1 MNELADRPVRVPEE
15 IILIHWWRVLRWFAN
30 LRLVPRRFELRARL
44 LTRFLRLFY
53 YDTFTRAG
61 KVVLLCSFF
70 IFIFSY
76 RVTSD
81 YLSFTAAFGIGLL
94 AWSLILV
101 FVFRPKISLRRDT
114 PATAVAGEALT
125 SQISIRNSG
134 RFTLYNFSVRELFV
148 PYGHWPREWFFP
160 HQIALAPD
168 QQITQAISFEPQRRG
183 LLKLSGVAVQTY
195 FPFFLTRFTR
205 RIAEKSNVYVLPPTL
220 KVSIPSLR
228 HIADQATKKLAL
240 GADNSRKGPSL
251 EYAYSRQCQM
261 GDSLR
266 RLDHRAGSRLGKPM
280 SKVFEGAEEIRRD
293 RVHII
298 VDLTL
303 KDFLPWQRRP
313 VDDTPLD
320 ERLALAVEIGL
331 SAQNEGFT
339 LTALATGNKW
349 HGVESLL
356 DFYKQIAICEPQRA
370 CLSEGKVFPQQALED
385 NGLQILVIGRWTE
398 EARSLVERWQSKGIL
413 VLVFL
418 VPESKEDIDSLPI
431 GSNFIEIQN
440 HADEGDT
447 N

>member
-1 MNELADRPVRVPEE
+1 
-15 IILIHWWRVLRWFAN
+15 
-30 LRLVPRRFELRARL
+30 
-44 LTRFLRLFY
+44 
-53 YDTFTRAG
+53 
-61 KVVLLCSFF
+61 
-70 IFIFSY
+70 
-76 RVTSD
+76 
-81 YLSFTAAFGIGLL
+81 
-94 AWSLILV
+94 
-101 FVFRPKISLRRDT
+101 
-114 PATAVAGEALT
+114 
-125 SQISIRNSG
+125 
-134 RFTLYNFSVRELFV
+134 
-148 PYGHWPREWFFP
+148 
-160 HQIALAPD
+160 
-168 QQITQAISFEPQRRG
+168 
-183 LLKLSGVAVQTY
+183 
-195 FPFFLTRFTR
+195 
-205 RIAEKSNVYVLPPTL
+205 
-220 KVSIPSLR
+220 
-228 HIADQATKKLAL
+228 
-240 GADNSRKGPSL
+240 
-251 EYAYSRQCQM
+251 M

>member
-148 PYGHWPREWFFP
+148 PYGHWPREWFLP

-183 LLKLSGVAVQTY
+183 
-195 FPFFLTRFTR
+195 F
-205 RIAEKSNVYVLPPTL
+205 AE
-220 KVSIPSLR
+220 I
-228 HIADQATKKLAL
+228 
-240 GADNSRKGPSL
+240 
-251 EYAYSRQCQM
+251 
-261 GDSLR
+261 
-266 RLDHRAGSRLGKPM
+266 
-280 SKVFEGAEEIRRD
+280 IRRGSANLFS
-293 RVHII
+293 I
-298 VDLTL
+298 
-303 KDFLPWQRRP
+303 
-313 VDDTPLD
+313 
-320 ERLALAVEIGL
+320 L
-331 SAQNEGFT
+331 SYA
-339 LTALATGNKW
+339 
-349 HGVESLL
+349 
-356 DFYKQIAICEPQRA
+356 FY
-370 CLSEGKVFPQQALED
+370 QAD
-385 NGLQILVIGRWTE
+385 CR
-398 EARSLVERWQSKGIL
+398 
-413 VLVFL
+413 
-418 VPESKEDIDSLPI
+418 KE
-431 GSNFIEIQN
+431 
-440 HADEGDT
+440 
-447 N
+447 